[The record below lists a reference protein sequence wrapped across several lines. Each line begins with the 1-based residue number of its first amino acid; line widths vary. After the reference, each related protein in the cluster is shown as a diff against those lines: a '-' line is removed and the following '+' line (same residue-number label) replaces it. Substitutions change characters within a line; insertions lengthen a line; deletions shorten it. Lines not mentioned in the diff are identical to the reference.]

1 MSVIEKGD
9 TKILLMDQT
18 RIVVPLTM
26 RKKLLEREHLAHS
39 GMIRMINSVRA
50 KYFWPGI
57 ETDVKRLVEA

>member
-26 RKKLLEREHLAHS
+26 RKKLLERESTWQTA
-39 GMIRMINSVRA
+39 V
-50 KYFWPGI
+50 
-57 ETDVKRLVEA
+57 

>member
-1 MSVIEKGD
+1 MIEKGD

-26 RKKLLEREHLAHS
+26 RKKLLEREHLANS
-39 GMIRMINSVRA
+39 GIIRMSNSIRA

-57 ETDVKRLVEA
+57 EVDIKRLV